1 MHQRYASRQ
10 IHPFGTDFS
19 PFLLIGATT
28 NFNQVNGKEGFSS
41 RSSIIYVLSF
51 NFHPTFRPI
60 FMVFTQSFFLTCVR
74 SSNRKS

>member
-28 NFNQVNGKEGFSS
+28 NFNQVNGKGGFSN
-41 RSSIIYVLSF
+41 RSSIIYVLLF
-51 NFHPTFRPI
+51 NFHPTSRPI
-60 FMVFTQSFFLTCVR
+60 FILVRAIFFSHVR
-74 SSNRKS
+74 SFLQS

>member
-60 FMVFTQSFFLTCVR
+60 IILVYAIFFSHVR
-74 SSNRKS
+74 SFLQS